1 MIQNKRSVIMSIH
14 PIEFRYGT
22 PEMKRIWESENKL
35 QRMLDVES
43 ALAQAEGDLGIIKKE
58 HALEIKSKAST
69 EYVKLERVDEI
80 EKAKKHDI
88 ASMVQGLAEQCEG
101 DAGEY
106 VHFGATSNDIVD
118 SSNSL
123 LIRDS
128 IEVLEEKIIKL
139 TEIIIKLAD
148 ENKSK
153 VCIGRTHGQHAIPTT
168 YGMKFANWAA
178 ELKRQYDRL
187 EHARSNVCVGM
198 LDGAVG
204 TTAALG
210 TDGWKVH
217 KKVAEKLNLPAA
229 TITNQVVQRDNHAEF
244 LMVLAN
250 LASTLNKIALEV
262 RNLQRTEIMELGEY
276 FDPEKQVG
284 SSTMPHKMNPITAER
299 ICGVSR
305 IVKSYVA
312 PALENNPLWHERDL
326 TNSSC
331 ERIIFPESCILTD
344 YILQLTIKLMSNLV
358 FYDENIEENL
368 NKTHGLVMAERL
380 MAELTRAGMGKQTA
394 YAIVRKNAIKANKEK
409 VLLADLILADE
420 EACKFLSKEEVQDIM
435 NPHTYIGSA
444 EIIVSEIV
452 ESSKNWF

>member
-1 MIQNKRSVIMSIH
+1 MAIH

-22 PEMKRIWESENKL
+22 PEMKRIWDYENKL

-43 ALAQAEGDLGIIKKE
+43 ALAQAEASIGIISKE
-58 HALEIKSKAST
+58 TADEISSKAST
-69 EYVKLERVDEI
+69 KYVKLERVNEI
-80 EKAKKHDI
+80 EAAKKHDI

-118 SSNSL
+118 TSNSL
-123 LIRDS
+123 MIRDS
-128 IEVLEEKIIKL
+128 IDVLEDKIIKL
-139 TEIIIKLAD
+139 TNILLDLAK
-148 ENKSK
+148 ENRNK
-153 VCIGRTHGQHAIPTT
+153 VCIGRTHGQHANPTT

-187 EHARSNVCVGM
+187 EHARGNVCVSM

-210 TDGWKVH
+210 PQGWEIH
-217 KKVAEKLNLPAA
+217 KKVAEELNLPPA

-244 LMVLAN
+244 IMAIAN
-250 LASTLNKIALEV
+250 LASTLTKIALEI
-262 RNLQRTEIMELGEY
+262 RNLQRTEIMEVGEY
-276 FDPEKQVG
+276 FDPKKQVG

-299 ICGVSR
+299 ICGISR

-331 ERIIFPESCILTD
+331 ERIMFPEACILSD
-344 YILQLTIKLMSNLV
+344 YTLELTIKLMSNLV
-358 FYDENIEENL
+358 FYDDNIEKNL
-368 NKTHGLVMAERL
+368 NLTHGLVMAERL

-394 YAIVRKNAIKANKEK
+394 YALVRENAIKANQEH
-409 VLLADLILADE
+409 LLLGDLILEDE
-420 EACKFLSKEEVQDIM
+420 EASKYLSKEEVQKIM
-435 NPHTYIGSA
+435 DPHTYTGSA
-444 EIIVSEIV
+444 GIIVDEIL
-452 ESSKNWF
+452 ESSKDWF

>member
-1 MIQNKRSVIMSIH
+1 MAIH

-22 PEMKRIWESENKL
+22 PEMKNIWEAENKL
-35 QRMLDVES
+35 QKMLDVES
-43 ALAQAEGDLGIIKKE
+43 ALAQAEGKLGIIKKE
-58 HALEIKSKAST
+58 YADEIKNKANT
-69 EYVKLERVDEI
+69 DYVKLERVNEI
-80 EKAKKHDI
+80 EAAKRHDI

-118 SSNSL
+118 TSNSL
-123 LIRDS
+123 LLKDS
-128 IEVLEEKIIKL
+128 IGVLEDKIVTL
-139 TEIIIKLAD
+139 TNVILKLAK
-148 ENKSK
+148 ENKNK

-187 EHARSNVCVGM
+187 EHAKDNVCVGM

-210 TDGWKVH
+210 VEGWKVH
-217 KKVAEKLNLPAA
+217 KEVSKILDLPPA
-229 TITNQVVQRDNHAEF
+229 TITNQVVQRDNHVEF
-244 LMVLAN
+244 VMVLAN
-250 LASTLNKIALEV
+250 LATTLTKIALEI
-262 RNLQRTEIMELGEY
+262 RNLQRTEIMEVGEF

-299 ICGVSR
+299 ICGISR
-305 IVKSYVA
+305 IVKSYVTA
-312 PALENNPLWHERDL
+312 AMENNPLWHERDL

-331 ERIIFPESCILTD
+331 ERIMLPESCILSD
-344 YILQLTIKLMSNLV
+344 YTLELTIKLMNKLQ
-358 FYDENIEENL
+358 FHDENIERNL
-368 NKTHGLVMAERL
+368 NLTHGLVMAERL

-409 VLLADLILADE
+409 ILLSDLILADE
-420 EACKFLSKEEVQDIM
+420 ETSKYLSKEDVEKIM
-435 NPHTYIGSA
+435 DPHTYTGSA
-444 EIIVSEIV
+444 EIIVDEIL
-452 ESSKNWF
+452 ESSENWF